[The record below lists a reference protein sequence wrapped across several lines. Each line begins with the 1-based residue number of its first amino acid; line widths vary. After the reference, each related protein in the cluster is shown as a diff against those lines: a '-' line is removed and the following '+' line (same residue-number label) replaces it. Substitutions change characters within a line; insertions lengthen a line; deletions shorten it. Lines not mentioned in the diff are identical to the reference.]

1 MDLITTENLENKVN
15 TPKLS
20 DKLII
25 DNPPEDV
32 IGKNS
37 LWDDNIEKAAKEI
50 GELSKIYKLMHIHS
64 AQKSYTLYNIFM
76 YLSIVIGPT
85 AGVISGI
92 LTNFD
97 GDTQKYLSILITI
110 LSFISGIIAT
120 ILKFGR
126 FEEESNS
133 NKLAASKYT
142 SLENNVRRQLALS
155 RKNRIPATDY
165 IEWIN
170 KSFDELFIASPL
182 LSADIF
188 LKYEKNAEKLGIKLP
203 EYRDTITVNENFEE
217 KIQEQLENKNSI
229 KINRKSIDTIN
240 SEENVKN
247 KSLKKTKTYN
257 NIQEINQFED
267 GRMNYELKRFLHN

>member
-1 MDLITTENLENKVN
+1 
-15 TPKLS
+15 
-20 DKLII
+20 
-25 DNPPEDV
+25 
-32 IGKNS
+32 
-37 LWDDNIEKAAKEI
+37 
-50 GELSKIYKLMHIHS
+50 
-64 AQKSYTLYNIFM
+64 M
-76 YLSIVIGPT
+76 YISIVIGPT
-85 AGVISGI
+85 TGVISGI

-97 GDTQKYLSILITI
+97 VNTQKYLSILITI

-155 RKNRIPATDY
+155 RKNRIPAKDY

-182 LSADIF
+182 LSEDIF
-188 LKYEKNAEKLGIKLP
+188 LKYGKNAEKLGIKLP
-203 EYRDTITVNENFEE
+203 EYRDTVTVNEDFEE
-217 KIQEQLENKNSI
+217 KIQKQLENNNSI
-229 KINRKSIDTIN
+229 KINKKSIDDIK

-247 KSLKKTKTYN
+247 KCLKKTKTYN